1 MPKIIEYNK
10 IPDLLF
16 LPAVMCR
23 DIRLAHVIPI
33 NDRKDG
39 EPDVVIKSPVSG
51 LDETVFRRGFITKYR
66 YVDGKKISLAA
77 WRRNYTALVMAECQ
91 ELMYAMYIPPDFQL
105 RVESDT
111 EPIIIEATNKGLFL
125 ICDSTTNGKINRDS
139 PRVVIP
145 RYFRK
150 MFIMQGSIKK
160 NIANCVEIQA
170 YLNEK
175 HGIMNGQGEEQTSQ
189 MDFGGMSFEDMM
201 FGANPS
207 SPEDNTEDLGFS
219 NSEVGGDLFDE
230 MVPSTFNESQE
241 NENDT
246 IDMIDK
252 HVEKADTNIK
262 AKDTDKTEVDATV
275 QNKDVIIKN
284 VTASESIPEGKFKV
298 IASVVHLEKIVGFIL
313 MDSYGNKAEFNKRQM
328 INFAQSNKLTN
339 ASMRVKNGKE
349 YLYGIGV
356 RLSDLPSINR
366 D

>member
-16 LPAVMCR
+16 LPAIMCR

-51 LDETVFRRGFITKYR
+51 LDETVFRRGFITKYK
-66 YVDGKKISLAA
+66 YVNGRKISLAA

-91 ELMYAMYIPPDFQL
+91 ELMYAMYIPPNFQL
-105 RVESDT
+105 RVEEGA
-111 EPIIIEATNKGLFL
+111 EPIIIETTNKGLFL
-125 ICDSTTNGKINRDS
+125 LCDSTTNGKINRDS
-139 PRVVIP
+139 PRIVVP

-160 NIANCVEIQA
+160 NIADCTEIQT

-175 HGIMNGQGEEQTSQ
+175 HGIMAGHEEEQMSQ
-189 MDFGGMSFEDMM
+189 MDFGNTGFEDMM
-201 FGANPS
+201 FDTNSS
-207 SPEDNTEDLGFS
+207 SPEDNTLEFS
-219 NSEVGGDLFDE
+219 GSEAGGALFDE
-230 MVPSTFNESQE
+230 MLPSTFNEPQE
-241 NENDT
+241 NKNDT
-246 IDMIDK
+246 TG
-252 HVEKADTNIK
+252 VENKLSEKVDTNIK
-262 AKDTDKTEVDATV
+262 SKNTDKTVVDATV
-275 QNKDVIIKN
+275 RNKDVITKD

-328 INFAQSNKLTN
+328 INFAQSHKLTN
-339 ASMRVKNGKE
+339 ASMRIKDGKE

-356 RLSDLPSINR
+356 KLSELPSINR
-366 D
+366 DR